1 MPKEEQNCETE
12 RNGERLKETVGL
24 EEEKSV
30 REKGGQGKARK
41 GRKTK
46 RERQRGEEDAAG

>member
-12 RNGERLKETVGL
+12 KNGERLKETVGL

-46 RERQRGEEDAAG
+46 RERQNNFSESQ